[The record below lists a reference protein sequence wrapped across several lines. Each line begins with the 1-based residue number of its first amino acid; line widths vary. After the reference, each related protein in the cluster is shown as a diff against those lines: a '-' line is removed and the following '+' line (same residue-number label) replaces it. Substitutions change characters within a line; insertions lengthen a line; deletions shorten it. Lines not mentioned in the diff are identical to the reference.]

1 MSSGLTQC
9 TRLSSSGEP
18 KRLLRGGGAASGI
31 VSVAAGCS
39 FRDSRC
45 SSAWMMPEPTWPA
58 KTKRPHAFRIGPAD
72 HYEFL
77 AVQAVDLE
85 PQAAVAGRVSCIGAL
100 RDDALE
106 RQRAGLFM
114 KFPAANDLVISV
126 VQGWRRIRQQRGE
139 PGLPLDQR
147 PRPQIFAIGVQKI
160 EQKEHQRRGVA
171 AVGRQLDHAER
182 DDAVGADAARL
193 AVEIGLACAD
203 R

>member
-1 MSSGLTQC
+1 
-9 TRLSSSGEP
+9 
-18 KRLLRGGGAASGI
+18 
-31 VSVAAGCS
+31 
-39 FRDSRC
+39 
-45 SSAWMMPEPTWPA
+45 
-58 KTKRPHAFRIGPAD
+58 
-72 HYEFL
+72 
-77 AVQAVDLE
+77 
-85 PQAAVAGRVSCIGAL
+85 
-100 RDDALE
+100 
-106 RQRAGLFM
+106 M